1 MSFSHHSGVKSP
13 SSIQLFR
20 NDSCLRCYNHFVSNS
35 FSLIAGSNTRE
46 IAELESRHAA
56 EVERL
61 RTKLK
66 WYAETQALLDRDT
79 LTLKKKE
86 EEIDELK
93 ETVARL
99 QAQHGQTVA
108 EKKQRG
114 VERAT
119 DAKRIQDLER
129 QVKECFILASFVL

>member
-1 MSFSHHSGVKSP
+1 M
-13 SSIQLFR
+13 
-20 NDSCLRCYNHFVSNS
+20 
-35 FSLIAGSNTRE
+35 IAGSNTRE
-46 IAELESRHAA
+46 IAEVESRHAA

-61 RTKLK
+61 RSKLK
-66 WYAETQALLDRDT
+66 WYAETQVLLDRDA

-86 EEIDELK
+86 EEINELK
-93 ETVARL
+93 ETVSRL

-114 VERAT
+114 MERAT

-129 QVKECFILASFVL
+129 QVSWNTSVLIVNSFFSVPCRNLLWRNFNSYGATVKC

>member
-1 MSFSHHSGVKSP
+1 MYP
-13 SSIQLFR
+13 
-20 NDSCLRCYNHFVSNS
+20 FVCV
-35 FSLIAGSNTRE
+35 FAGSNARE
-46 IAELESRHAA
+46 IAELESRYTT

-61 RTKLK
+61 RSKLK
-66 WYAETQALLDRDT
+66 WYAENQALLDRDA

-86 EEIDELK
+86 EEISELK

-99 QAQHGQTVA
+99 QAQHGQTMA
-108 EKKQRG
+108 ETKQRG

-129 QVKECFILASFVL
+129 QVKQGLTVVGIVFDSFPFRAC

>member
-1 MSFSHHSGVKSP
+1 MTRIP
-13 SSIQLFR
+13 SSIYIAL
-20 NDSCLRCYNHFVSNS
+20 CLVRLALLLQHKLRLYQFFVSA
-35 FSLIAGSNTRE
+35 IAGSNTGE
-46 IAELESRHAA
+46 LAELESRHAA

-61 RTKLK
+61 RSKLK
-66 WYAETQALLDRDT
+66 WYAETQVLLDRDA

-86 EEIDELK
+86 EEINELK

-114 VERAT
+114 MERAT

-129 QVKECFILASFVL
+129 QVFWRREYKCFGCF

>member
-1 MSFSHHSGVKSP
+1 M
-13 SSIQLFR
+13 
-20 NDSCLRCYNHFVSNS
+20 NHFVSNY
-35 FSLIAGSNTRE
+35 FLLFAGSNTRE

-66 WYAETQALLDRDT
+66 WYAETQALLDRDA

-86 EEIDELK
+86 EEINELR

-129 QVKECFILASFVL
+129 QVKERFIRAFFFVFMKFYLDDELDKFITA

>member
-1 MSFSHHSGVKSP
+1 M
-13 SSIQLFR
+13 
-20 NDSCLRCYNHFVSNS
+20 NHFVSNY
-35 FSLIAGSNTRE
+35 FLLFAGSNTSE

-66 WYAETQALLDRDT
+66 WYAETQALLDRDA

-86 EEIDELK
+86 EEINELR

-129 QVKECFILASFVL
+129 QVKERFIRAFFFVFIKFYLDDELDKFITA

>member
-1 MSFSHHSGVKSP
+1 MQEIF
-13 SSIQLFR
+13 
-20 NDSCLRCYNHFVSNS
+20 CLET
-35 FSLIAGSNTRE
+35 L
-46 IAELESRHAA
+46 L
-56 EVERL
+56 RL
-61 RTKLK
+61 RSKLK
-66 WYAETQALLDRDT
+66 WYAETQVLLDRDA

-86 EEIDELK
+86 EEINELK

-114 VERAT
+114 IERAT

-129 QVKECFILASFVL
+129 QVSWNASVLIVNSFFSVPCRNLLWRNFNAYSATVKC

>member
-1 MSFSHHSGVKSP
+1 M
-13 SSIQLFR
+13 
-20 NDSCLRCYNHFVSNS
+20 
-35 FSLIAGSNTRE
+35 
-46 IAELESRHAA
+46 
-56 EVERL
+56 

-66 WYAETQALLDRDT
+66 WYAETQALLDRDA

-86 EEIDELK
+86 EEINELK

-129 QVKECFILASFVL
+129 QVKERFMRFFMTPFLDDMMNCKGGIIGGRGVGWVVSQPHFREPKK